1 MININKVKLDFDNA
15 INKIISIAEVHK
27 IIEQNKFIEINLN
40 KVNIVNYELKNDRN
54 NESIYCLTI
63 QKSSDDKILYNLID
77 KTDNQKIVIS
87 TSEISNNCTNS
98 INAIYAI
105 ISYFTYKDNFN
116 NIVSL
121 FQNAYKKGEKNEEKN

>member
-98 INAIYAI
+98 IYAI